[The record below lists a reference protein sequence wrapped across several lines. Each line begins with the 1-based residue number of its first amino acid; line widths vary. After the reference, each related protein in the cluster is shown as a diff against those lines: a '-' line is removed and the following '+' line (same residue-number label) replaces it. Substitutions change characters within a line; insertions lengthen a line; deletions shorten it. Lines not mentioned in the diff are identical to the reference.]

1 MIKRSLLLAP
11 LLAAV
16 CAIATVATA
25 ADFPLRAKYPNAPT
39 ISVEELNSKYNDVLV
54 VDVRSKFEFDVI
66 HVANAHLLPMSDRS
80 FFEDVKKLQTANGGK
95 SLVFYCNGAKCAK
108 SYDAAS
114 LCQKN
119 GVSNVAVFDAG
130 PFEWVATH
138 PEKTKLLGKAP
149 ADVSKLISKEKLAA
163 HQISFE
169 EAKKRAATSNVI
181 DVRDPIQR
189 EVVPDLA
196 NLRNVPLDRL
206 EPLLKEGKFKDKP
219 IVFIDAV
226 GAQVAWLQYYL
237 ENYGYKDYAFV
248 KGGMLSTKACTNC

>member
-1 MIKRSLLLAP
+1 MP
-11 LLAAV
+11 
-16 CAIATVATA
+16 
-25 ADFPLRAKYPNAPT
+25 
-39 ISVEELNSKYNDVLV
+39 EE
-54 VDVRSKFEFDVI
+54 R
-66 HVANAHLLPMSDRS
+66 
-80 FFEDVKKLQTANGGK
+80 
-95 SLVFYCNGAKCAK
+95 
-108 SYDAAS
+108 
-114 LCQKN
+114 
-119 GVSNVAVFDAG
+119 VSNVAVFDAG